1 MNSFAFSVSMPPSSN
16 NMFATYNG
24 RRIISREYKA
34 WRALEE
40 ANLAIQW
47 RRCGSPA
54 FERHLWLTIH
64 LGLNYKGDIDNR
76 VKPLLDLLGKAIPD
90 FPNDRWIDRITVDR
104 SPGLDGARVL
114 IMQGAPPIAV
124 AA

>member
-40 ANLAIQW
+40 QTVAKHWAL
-47 RRCGSPA
+47 CGAPK
-54 FERHLWLTIH
+54 FNPHLSVTIH

-76 VKPLLDLLGKAIPD
+76 IKPLLDLLGRAIPN
-90 FPNDRWIDRITVDR
+90 FPNDRYIDRISVER
-104 SPGLDGARVL
+104 SPSTTGARVL
-114 IMQGAPPIAV
+114 IMQGNAP
-124 AA
+124 